1 MRRTASALA
10 LAAAMVTADAAAA
23 QTEVLFWHA
32 FTGRLGELV
41 AEQVDTFNGSQSD
54 YRIVAS
60 HKGNYSETLNA
71 GIAAFRA
78 GEQPHI
84 LMVFEVGTATMMA
97 AEGAIKPIYEVM
109 ADAGADFDQSK
120 YIGSVKG
127 YYTSPDGNML
137 SLPFNSS
144 TPVLWVNRDKLS
156 EAGIDPDTDM
166 STWESVGEVLDQLKS
181 AGVECPLTTA
191 WQSWIHLENFSA
203 YHDVPFATK
212 DNGFAGTDTE
222 LALNG
227 PAQVAHI
234 SAMGEWAKDGK
245 FIYAGRRN
253 EGGANFR
260 AGECALFT
268 ESSAGYAGI
277 KAEAEF
283 EFEVRPLPYWRNDSD
298 SALSAVRDALAV
310 VADSME
316 DEGRREAVEAA
327 RASLLQAQSVPQ
339 NTIIGGASLWIME
352 GHEADEYAGAA
363 AFMNFLSSPEIQ
375 AKWHQDT
382 GYLPI
387 TAEAGELTR
396 AQGFY
401 DANPGTDIAVI
412 QMTAKEPTANSKGL
426 RLGSFDQIRGII
438 DEELEAVWSGDK
450 TAEEALGSAAERGNA
465 LLRRFE
471 QATR

>member
-1 MRRTASALA
+1 MKYAISFISMAAVLGSAQ
-10 LAAAMVTADAAAA
+10 AAMA
-23 QTEVLFWHA
+23 QTEIEFWHA

-41 AEQVDTFNGSQSD
+41 AEQVETFNASQSD
-54 YRIVAS
+54 YTVVAT

-78 GEQPHI
+78 GEQPDI

-97 AEGAIKPIYEVM
+97 AEGAIKTVYEVM
-109 ADAGADFDQSK
+109 GDGFDQSK

-144 TPVLWVNRDKLS
+144 TPVLWVNRDKLE
-156 EAGIDPDTDM
+156 EAGIDPDTDL
-166 STWESVGEVLDQLKS
+166 STWEQVGAVLDELKA
-181 AGVECPLTTA
+181 AGVDCPMTTA

-203 YHDVPFATK
+203 YHDTPFATK

-222 LALNG
+222 LAFNG

-234 SAMGEWAKDGK
+234 SAMGDWAKDGK

-283 EFEVRPLPYWRNDSD
+283 DFEVRPLPYW
-298 SALSAVRDALAV
+298 SAV
-310 VADSME
+310 
-316 DEGRREAVEAA
+316 
-327 RASLLQAQSVPQ
+327 ASEPQ
-339 NTIIGGASLWIME
+339 NTIIGGASLWVME
-352 GHEADEYAGAA
+352 GQTDEEYAGVA
-363 AFMNFLSSPEIQ
+363 AFLDFLSSPEIQ

-387 TAEAGELTR
+387 TAEAGDLTR
-396 AQGFY
+396 SQGFY

-450 TAEEALGSAAERGNA
+450 DAQTALDSAVERGNA

-471 QATR
+471 QAAR

>member
-1 MRRTASALA
+1 MNMAYRKTVASL
-10 LAAAMVTADAAAA
+10 VAAAA
-23 QTEVLFWHA
+23 LLGTSSAYAQTEIEFWHA
-32 FTGRLGELV
+32 FTGRLGDLV
-41 AEQVDTFNGSQSD
+41 AEQVNTFNASQSD
-54 YRIVAS
+54 YEVVAT

-78 GEQPHI
+78 GEQPHV

-97 AEGAIKPIYEVM
+97 AKGAIKPVYEVM
-109 ADAGADFDQSK
+109 GDGFDQSK

-144 TPVLWVNRDKLS
+144 TPVLWVNRDKLT

-166 STWESVGEVLDQLKS
+166 STWEQVGTVLDQLKA
-181 AGVECPLTTA
+181 AGVDCPMTTA

-222 LALNG
+222 LAFNS

-277 KAEAEF
+277 SAEAEF
-283 EFEVRPLPYWRNDSD
+283 EFEVRPLPYW
-298 SALSAVRDALAV
+298 
-310 VADSME
+310 
-316 DEGRREAVEAA
+316 
-327 RASLLQAQSVPQ
+327 ASVTEEPQ
-339 NTIIGGASLWIME
+339 NTIIGGASLWVLE
-352 GHEADEYAGAA
+352 GHDADEYAGVA
-363 AFMNFLSSPEIQ
+363 AFMDFLSSPEIQ

-396 AQGFY
+396 SQGFY
-401 DANPGTDIAVI
+401 DENPGTDIAVI

-438 DEELEAVWSGDK
+438 DEELEGVWSGDK
-450 TAEEALGSAAERGNA
+450 TAQQALDSAVERGNA

-471 QATR
+471 QSAR

>member
-1 MRRTASALA
+1 MKYTIS
-10 LAAAMVTADAAAA
+10 TIAAAA
-23 QTEVLFWHA
+23 VLGSTQIAMAQTEILFWHA

-41 AEQVDTFNGSQSD
+41 AEQVETFNASQDD
-54 YRIVAS
+54 YAVVAS

-78 GEQPHI
+78 GEQPHV

-97 AEGAIKPIYEVM
+97 AKGAIRPVFEVM
-109 ADAGADFDQSK
+109 GDGFDQSK

-127 YYTSPDGNML
+127 YYTAPDGNML
-137 SLPFNSS
+137 SLPYNSS
-144 TPVLWVNRDKLS
+144 TPVLWVNRDMLA
-156 EAGIDPDTDM
+156 EAGIDPDVDL
-166 STWESVGEVLDQLKS
+166 STWEQVGETLDALAA
-181 AGVECPLTTA
+181 AGVECPFTTS

-212 DNGFAGTDTE
+212 ENGFGGTDTE
-222 LALNG
+222 LTLNG

-234 SAMGEWAKDGK
+234 TAMGKWAEEGK

-277 KAEAEF
+277 NAEAEF
-283 EFEVRPLPYWRNDSD
+283 DFEVRPLPYWK
-298 SALSAVRDALAV
+298 A
-310 VADSME
+310 VADE
-316 DEGRREAVEAA
+316 
-327 RASLLQAQSVPQ
+327 PQ
-339 NTIIGGASLWIME
+339 NTIIGGASLWVME
-352 GHEADEYAGAA
+352 GHEAEEYAGVA
-363 AFMNFLSSPEIQ
+363 AFMDFLSSAEIQ

-396 AQGFY
+396 EQGFY

-412 QMTAKEPTANSKGL
+412 QMTAKEPTENSKGL

-450 TAEEALGSAAERGNA
+450 DAQAALDSAVERGNA

-471 QATR
+471 QAAR